1 LEVRIVRVSL
11 WIVLAV
17 VAAGFAVAG
26 CGDDEE
32 NGGGGGGQAGTE
44 EQTEPSEA
52 ASQTVDISAT
62 DFKFDPANPSVKK
75 AGVVQFRLTND
86 GQTSHALEVEGPGG
100 EVETDVIQPGESATL
115 KADLSRRGSFVIY
128 CPVGNHRELGM
139 EGEVRVAGGGAG
151 ARDDEG
157 GPGRDGEK
165 GGNGPGDDSSKDGAG
180 DEDSGGGGGS
190 YGY

>member
-1 LEVRIVRVSL
+1 MGISRWVQV
-11 WIVLAV
+11 V
-17 VAAGFAVAG
+17 VAVSGMVVAG
-26 CGDDEE
+26 CGEDEE
-32 NGGGGGGQAGTE
+32 TSGAGGGQTATE
-44 EQTEPSEA
+44 QKTEPSKA
-52 ASQTVDISAT
+52 ASQTIAISAT

-165 GGNGPGDDSSKDGAG
+165 GGNGPDDESGKDGPG